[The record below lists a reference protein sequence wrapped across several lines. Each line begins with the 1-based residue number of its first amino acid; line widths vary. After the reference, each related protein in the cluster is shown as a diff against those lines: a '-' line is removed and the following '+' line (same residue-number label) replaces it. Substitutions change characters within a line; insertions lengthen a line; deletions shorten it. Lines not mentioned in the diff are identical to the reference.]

1 MASRLYAEQ
10 VNQEANRS
18 GFSEFMRNPLGFIMQ
33 KQNVN
38 IPQQYANNPEGAVQ
52 YLLSS
57 GAMTPQGLE
66 NIKKVASRM
75 GVNV

>member
-10 VNQEANRS
+10 MNQEANTM
-18 GFSEFMRNPLGFIMQ
+18 GFSQFMKNPMQFIMQ
-33 KQNVN
+33 KKGIN

-57 GAMTPQGLE
+57 GAMTQQQLE
-66 NIKKVASRM
+66 SLKATAARM
-75 GVNV
+75 GINV